1 MGVMFSMRVGS
12 TITLI
17 GATLDSGTIG
27 SVFELLANQ
36 LCIVLFL
43 FISIKNKQGHKL
55 VHELIVTRTSTD

>member
-1 MGVMFSMRVGS
+1 MGVMFSMRVGA

-36 LCIVLFL
+36 LCRVLFL
-43 FISIKNKQGHKL
+43 FISTTETKIASSSWIDYN
-55 VHELIVTRTSTD
+55 